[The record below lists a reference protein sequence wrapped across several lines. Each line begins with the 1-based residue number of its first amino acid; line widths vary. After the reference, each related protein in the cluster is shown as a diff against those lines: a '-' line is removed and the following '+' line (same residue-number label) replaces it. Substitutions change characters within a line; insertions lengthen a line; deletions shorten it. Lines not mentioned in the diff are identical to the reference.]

1 MMGAL
6 ITSTL
11 QQLVLRSFPCFT
23 TQGIQRSLMAMC
35 HADPLVMVGLSRVEC
50 HDGVRNF
57 PVSSSRMARKQ
68 HHIAT
73 QRHKIG
79 SRSSNHKDTNY
90 FLSCRLIPWQHRK
103 MASTNWNNDSPLSR
117 PNNTDWVSGVLEIAS
132 KRNVK
137 KSSRDSIRFASI
149 AKSLDSDVQV
159 NPKLDATKDKLA
171 AAIKLR
177 QVSVVEDILEKCD
190 ADDKLKA
197 EYLKHAL
204 NAASDAKCSEI
215 MISLTK
221 PWFEQ
226 HSKKKSTCD
235 TTTNTFMQMAL
246 LSVNQDRLKAL
257 EHEDFADLI
266 FLVGNRDKQQAI
278 KANSWVVR
286 ATVPSIR
293 TMIDSGI
300 HTQRQDQTTSNST
313 SNNNE
318 DLKVNVNNNTA
329 TILLP
334 DLHPTHVRY
343 IIRYIYSGD
352 VTFLNGDDMS
362 KADDLRDMIKTA
374 NRFGCWK
381 LKLLLEAR
389 LIDEFLC
396 YAASIDLLLFA
407 DSYSCAMLKEAAT
420 HTIYRESASILQH
433 PDFGI
438 LCECSALI
446 KELQEYCTGQGKT
459 HNDGIFDDYSKMSV
473 GDLYKILDERD
484 DIYLDCDL
492 SRLTLLRKVRSIVY
506 NGATPKMGSS

>member
-1 MMGAL
+1 
-6 ITSTL
+6 
-11 QQLVLRSFPCFT
+11 
-23 TQGIQRSLMAMC
+23 
-35 HADPLVMVGLSRVEC
+35 
-50 HDGVRNF
+50 
-57 PVSSSRMARKQ
+57 
-68 HHIAT
+68 
-73 QRHKIG
+73 
-79 SRSSNHKDTNY
+79 
-90 FLSCRLIPWQHRK
+90 

-343 IIRYIYSGD
+343 CLGANSSNTSTNTINLTTILLPDLHPTHVRYIIRYIYSGD

-381 LKLLLEAR
+381 LKLIIEAQ
-389 LIDEFLC
+389 LINKHLTG
-396 YAASIDLLLFA
+396 ASMIDLLLLA
-407 DSYSCAMLKEAAT
+407 REHECVMLKDAGIRMAAKNVD
-420 HTIYRESASILQH
+420 ELFGH
-433 PDFGI
+433 P
-438 LCECSALI
+438 ECGRLI
-446 KELQEYCTGQGKT
+446 ACTELMTEVHVMRKGDVPSDGTV
-459 HNDGIFDDYSKMSV
+459 NDEFSKMSV
-473 GDLYKILDERD
+473 MELYESLDGKDNVKVEAYMDRP
-484 DIYLDCDL
+484 
-492 SRLTLLRKVRSIVY
+492 SLLELVRS
-506 NGATPKMGSS
+506 AAAETPAETPADTPTEMDTEESNDMKEHAWQRYCPTINRHGPPSSSTALAYE